1 MNQTDSP
8 ARRADRDEAA
18 TTTTELPGS
27 ADSASERPACDP
39 KAAIARLGGYLDLYQ
54 SLLAKFFGDEAGN
67 RARIAQALEQQ
78 DAAALHHAAHSLKGL
93 AAACG
98 ATSIAQIL
106 AGLEQMGRCGEL
118 AQSARF
124 AERLDRAFDQAR
136 YELAGYLVANDSS

>member
-18 TTTTELPGS
+18 TTSTELPGPG
-27 ADSASERPACDP
+27 ASASQSPACDP
-39 KAAIARLGGYLDLYQ
+39 KAAIARLGGFLDLYQ

-67 RARIAQALEQQ
+67 RARIALAVEQG

-118 AQSARF
+118 AQSAR
-124 AERLDRAFDQAR
+124 AVERLDRAFDQAR
-136 YELAGYLVANDSS
+136 QDLAGYLVASESS

>member
-8 ARRADRDEAA
+8 ARRADREESVTTTVESSGPAAA
-18 TTTTELPGS
+18 T
-27 ADSASERPACDP
+27 PACDP

-67 RARIAQALEQQ
+67 RARIAQALEQR

-118 AQSARF
+118 AQSARA

-136 YELAGYLVANDSS
+136 QELAGYLVANEST